1 MNRETITLTNREWQR
16 AAAIRLA
23 VEGEITV
30 AEAAATL
37 GLSTRQVKRLK
48 RRYEAH
54 GAAGMAHGSR
64 GRPSRRRI
72 PPEVV
77 EIVLKLATGKYAG
90 FNDVHLTEK
99 LNEEE
104 GLHISASSVR
114 RILRAHGLGAKRR
127 RRPPRH
133 RSRRTRRPQMGMLV
147 QVDGSP
153 HHWLEDRGP
162 ALCLI
167 GAIDDATSQVL
178 HAHFQ
183 AHEDTWGYLKLFR
196 GIVEQFGIPLAVY
209 SDRHS
214 IFSRNDDHWTRE
226 EQLRGRQD
234 PTQVARALDQL
245 GVELILAHSP
255 QAKGR
260 IERAWGTFQDRL
272 QSELRLAQATS
283 LEEAQAVLDR
293 FLPDYNRRF
302 AKPPAQ
308 AGCAFRLPGPGL
320 DLDRVFCIRHQR
332 VVGNDNTVRFN
343 GRVLQIPPGPRRIS
357 YAKARVD
364 VELLMDG
371 RVRIF
376 YQDEC
381 IAHFDALP
389 PREASPSTPAAVA
402 V

>member
-1 MNRETITLTNREWQR
+1 MNRETITLTNKEWQR
-16 AAAIRLA
+16 ATVVKLA

-30 AEAAATL
+30 AEAATAL
-37 GLSTRQVKRLK
+37 RLSPRQVKRLK
-48 RRYEAH
+48 RRYEAQ

-104 GLHISASSVR
+104 GISISASTVR
-114 RILRAHGLGAKRR
+114 RILRSHGLGAKRK

-133 RSRRTRRPQMGMLV
+133 RSRRQRRPQLGMLV

-153 HHWLEDRGP
+153 HRWLEDRGP
-162 ALCLI
+162 SFCLI
-167 GAIDDATSQVL
+167 GAVDDATGRVL

-183 AHEDTWGYLKLFR
+183 PHEDVWGYLKLFR
-196 GIVEQFGIPLAVY
+196 GIVEQYGIPLAVY

-214 IFSRNDDHWTRE
+214 IFSRNDNHWSKE

-234 PTQVARALDQL
+234 PTQVTRALEQL

-272 QSELRLAQATS
+272 QSELRLAGANS
-283 LEEAQAVLDR
+283 MEEAQAVLDR
-293 FLPDYNRRF
+293 FVPDYNRRF
-302 AKPPAQ
+302 AKAPAQ
-308 AGCAFRLPGPGL
+308 AGHAFRLPGPGL
-320 DLDRVFCIRHQR
+320 DLDRVFCMRYERI
-332 VVGNDNTVRFN
+332 VGNDNTVRIE
-343 GRVLQIPPGPRRIS
+343 GRVLQIPPGPHRIS

-364 VELLMDG
+364 VDFTMDG
-371 RVRIF
+371 WVRIF
-376 YQDEC
+376 YRDER
-381 IAHFDALP
+381 IAQFDSLP
-389 PREASPSTPAAVA
+389 PRELPASTPAAVA

>member
-1 MNRETITLTNREWQR
+1 MNRETITLTNKEWQR
-16 AAAIRLA
+16 ASVIKLA
-23 VEGEITV
+23 VEGGITV
-30 AEAAATL
+30 AEAATAL
-37 GLSTRQVKRLK
+37 GLSPRQVKRLK

-99 LNEEE
+99 LVEEE
-104 GLHISASSVR
+104 GLRISASSVR
-114 RILRAHGLGAKRR
+114 RILRAHGLGAKRK

-133 RSRRTRRPQMGMLV
+133 RSRRQRRPQLGMLI
-147 QVDGSP
+147 QVDGSL
-153 HHWLEDRGP
+153 HDWLEDRGP
-162 ALCLI
+162 SFCLV
-167 GAIDDATSQVL
+167 GAIDDATGRVL

-183 AHEDTWGYLKLFR
+183 PHEDVWGYMRLFR
-196 GIVEQFGIPLAVY
+196 GIVEQYGIPLAVY

-214 IFSRNDDHWTRE
+214 IFSRNDNHWTRE

-234 PTQVARALDQL
+234 PTQVARALEQL
-245 GVELILAHSP
+245 GVELILANSP

-272 QSELRLAQATS
+272 QSELRLARATS

-302 AKPPAQ
+302 AKAPAQ
-308 AGCAFRLPGPGL
+308 AGHAFRLPGPGL
-320 DLDRVFCIRHQR
+320 DLDRVFCVRHRRQ
-332 VVGNDNTVRFN
+332 VANDNTVRIE
-343 GRVLQIPPGPRRIS
+343 GRVLQIPPGPHRIS
-357 YAKARVD
+357 YAKAWVD
-364 VELLMDG
+364 VDFMIDG
-371 RVRIF
+371 QVRIF
-376 YQDEC
+376 YRDQC
-381 IAHFDALP
+381 IARFDALP
-389 PREASPSTPAAVA
+389 PRESHTKTPAAIA
-402 V
+402 I

>member
-16 AAAIRLA
+16 ASVIRLA
-23 VEGEITV
+23 VDGEISV
-30 AEAAATL
+30 AEAAAML
-37 GLSTRQVKRLK
+37 KLSTRQVKRLK

-72 PPEVV
+72 APEVV
-77 EIVLKLATGKYAG
+77 QTVLKLATGKYAG
-90 FNDVHLTEK
+90 FNDIHLTEK

-104 GLHISASSVR
+104 GIKISASSVR
-114 RILRAHGLGAKRR
+114 RILRAGGLGAKRK

-133 RSRRTRRPQMGMLV
+133 RSRRQRRPQLGMLI
-147 QVDGSP
+147 QVDGSL
-153 HHWLEDRGP
+153 HRWLEDRGP
-162 ALCLI
+162 SLCLV
-167 GAIDDATSQVL
+167 GAVDDATGRVL

-183 AHEDTWGYLKLFR
+183 VHEDVWGYLRLFR
-196 GIVEQFGIPLAVY
+196 SVVEQFGIPLAAY

-214 IFSRNDDHWTRE
+214 IFSRNDNHWTKE

-234 PTQVARALDQL
+234 PTQVARALEQL
-245 GVELILAHSP
+245 GVELILARSP

-260 IERAWGTFQDRL
+260 VERAWGTFQDRL
-272 QSELRLAQATS
+272 QSELRLAGAAS
-283 LEEAQAVLDR
+283 LQEAQAVLDR
-293 FLPDYNRRF
+293 FVAEYNRRF

-308 AGCAFRLPGPGL
+308 AGHAFRLPGPNL

-332 VVGNDNTVRFN
+332 IVGNDNTVRIN
-343 GRVLQIPPGPRRIS
+343 GRVLQIPPRPRRIS

-364 VELLMDG
+364 VDLLMDG
-371 RVRIF
+371 SVRIF

-381 IAHFDALP
+381 IARFDSLP
-389 PREASPSTPAAVA
+389 PRETSASIPAAVA

>member
-1 MNRETITLTNREWQR
+1 MNRETITLTNKEWQR
-16 AAAIRLA
+16 ATVVKLA

-30 AEAAATL
+30 AEAATAL

-48 RRYEAH
+48 RRYEAQ

-72 PPEVV
+72 APEVV

-104 GLHISASSVR
+104 GIKISASSVR
-114 RILRAHGLGAKRR
+114 RILRAGGLGAKRK

-133 RSRRTRRPQMGMLV
+133 RSRRPRRPQLGMLV
-147 QVDGSP
+147 QVDGSL
-153 HHWLEDRGP
+153 HRWLEDRGP
-162 ALCLI
+162 SFCLI
-167 GAIDDATSQVL
+167 AAVDDATGRIL

-183 AHEDTWGYLKLFR
+183 PHEDIWGYLKLFR
-196 GIVEQFGIPLAVY
+196 SIVEQYGIPLVVY

-214 IFSRNDDHWTRE
+214 IFSRNDNHWTKE

-234 PTQVARALDQL
+234 PTQVARALEQL

-283 LEEAQAVLDR
+283 LAEAQAILDR
-293 FLPDYNRRF
+293 FLADYNRRF
-302 AKPPAQ
+302 TKAPVQP
-308 AGCAFRLPGPGL
+308 GHAFRLPGPGL
-320 DLDRVFCIRHQR
+320 DLDRIFCIRHQR
-332 VVGNDNTVRFN
+332 TVGNDNTVRIN
-343 GRVLQIPPGPRRIS
+343 GRLLQIPPGPHRIS
-357 YAKARVD
+357 YSRAQVD
-364 VELLMDG
+364 VDFTLDG
-371 RVRIF
+371 RVRILHR
-376 YQDEC
+376 DEC
-381 IAHFDALP
+381 IAQFDSLP
-389 PREASPSTPAAVA
+389 PREAPASTPAVVA